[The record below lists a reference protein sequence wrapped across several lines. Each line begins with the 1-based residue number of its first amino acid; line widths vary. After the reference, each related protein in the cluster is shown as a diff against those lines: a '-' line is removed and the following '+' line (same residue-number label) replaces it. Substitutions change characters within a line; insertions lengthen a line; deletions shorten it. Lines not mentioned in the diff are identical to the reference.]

1 MVLNYFNHAH
11 IKSTLGVEVSTLNT
25 RETVK
30 QNASL
35 DTLQDKDGLMPLYKI
50 TATIEV
56 NTEADDEYQAID
68 IGTDCM
74 DWANADITVE
84 ETDGDD

>member
-1 MVLNYFNHAH
+1 
-11 IKSTLGVEVSTLNT
+11 
-25 RETVK
+25 
-30 QNASL
+30 
-35 DTLQDKDGLMPLYKI
+35 MPMYKI

-84 ETDGDD
+84 ETDDDD

>member
-1 MVLNYFNHAH
+1 
-11 IKSTLGVEVSTLNT
+11 
-25 RETVK
+25 
-30 QNASL
+30 
-35 DTLQDKDGLMPLYKI
+35 MPMYKI

-84 ETDGDD
+84 ETDDDE